1 MAEDLEE
8 DFEENDEG
16 GGGDE
21 HGGGGGGGKPG
32 MKKIIMIVAP
42 VILLIGV
49 GAGLYFSGM
58 LDGLLGKKHA
68 DAEETASEEP
78 KKEEHAAKEEPKKEE
93 HGEGEE
99 KSSKKKEKK
108 KGGGEHEGAG
118 ESLSIFMDLPD
129 MLVNLQSTGRKQ
141 SFLKIHVALE
151 LENPADQPKVD
162 AVMPRIID
170 SFQVYLRELRTDD
183 LQGAAGMHLL
193 REELLSRVS
202 LAVQPVKVKDILFR
216 EILIQ

>member
-1 MAEDLEE
+1 MDVIMAEDLEE
-8 DFEENDEG
+8 DFEEDEEG
-16 GGGDE
+16 GSPAEDGGSS
-21 HGGGGGGGKPG
+21 KPG

-42 VILLIGV
+42 IILLIGV

-68 DAEETASEEP
+68 AAETEEAASEEAP
-78 KKEEHAAKEEPKKEE
+78 KEEHAAKKEE
-93 HGEGEE
+93 GGEE
-99 KSSKKKEKK
+99 HSAKKKEKK
-108 KGGGEHEGAG
+108 KGGEHEGAG
-118 ESLSIFMDLPD
+118 EALSIFMDLPD

-151 LENPADQPKVD
+151 LENPADQPKID
-162 AVMPRIID
+162 AVMPRIVD

-202 LAVQPVKVKDILFR
+202 LAVQPVKVKDVLFR

>member
-8 DFEENDEG
+8 DFEEHEEG
-16 GGGDE
+16 GE
-21 HGGGGGGGKPG
+21 PAEEGGGKPDL
-32 MKKIIMIVAP
+32 KKIIMIVAP
-42 VILLIGV
+42 IVLLLGV
-49 GAGLYFSGM
+49 GAGLYFSGL

-68 DAEETASEEP
+68 EAEQTEEGAAEEAAP
-78 KKEEHAAKEEPKKEE
+78 KEEHAAKEEHGKEE
-93 HGEGEE
+93 HGKEE
-99 KSSKKKEKK
+99 HAEKKKKKKE
-108 KGGGEHEGAG
+108 GGHEGAG
-118 ESLSIFMDLPD
+118 APVSIFMDLPD

-162 AVMPRIID
+162 AVMPRIVD

>member
-1 MAEDLEE
+1 MDGIMAEDLEE
-8 DFEENDEG
+8 DFEENEEG
-16 GGGDE
+16 E
-21 HGGGGGGGKPG
+21 VAAEEGGGKPD

-42 VILLIGV
+42 IILLIGV
-49 GAGLYFSGM
+49 GAGLYFSGL

-68 DAEETASEEP
+68 AAEEAAAEEEP
-78 KKEEHAAKEEPKKEE
+78 KKEEAAPKEEKKEE
-93 HGEGEE
+93 HGGGEE
-99 KSSKKKEKK
+99 KKEKK
-108 KGGGEHEGAG
+108 KKKEGGGHEGGGAP
-118 ESLSIFMDLPD
+118 LSVFMDLPD

-151 LENPADQPKVD
+151 LDNPADQPKVD
-162 AVMPRIID
+162 AVMPRIVD

>member
-1 MAEDLEE
+1 MDGIMAEDLEE
-8 DFEENDEG
+8 DFEEGEEG
-16 GGGDE
+16 E
-21 HGGGGGGGKPG
+21 APSSEGGGGGKAG

-42 VILLIGV
+42 IVLLIGV

-58 LDGLLGKKHA
+58 LDGLLGKKSA
-68 DAEETASEEP
+68 DAEEAAPAEEP
-78 KKEEHAAKEEPKKEE
+78 KKEEHAAKKEEHGAKKEE
-93 HGEGEE
+93 HG
-99 KSSKKKEKK
+99 SKKEKK
-108 KGGGEHEGAG
+108 EGGGHEGGGAAP
-118 ESLSIFMDLPD
+118 SSVFMDLPD

-151 LENPADQPKVD
+151 LDNPMDQPKVD
-162 AVMPRIID
+162 AVMPRIVD

>member
-8 DFEENDEG
+8 DFEDGDDEAAPAAEG
-16 GGGDE
+16 GGK
-21 HGGGGGGGKPG
+21 GGK
-32 MKKIIMIVAP
+32 KKIVLIVAP
-42 VILLIGV
+42 IVLLLGI
-49 GAGLYFSGM
+49 GAGLYFSGL
-58 LDGLLGKKHA
+58 LDGLLGKKSA
-68 DAEETASEEP
+68 DAESTEAATEAP
-78 KKEEHAAKEEPKKEE
+78 AQEEHAAKKEEPKKE
-93 HGEGEE
+93 GA
-99 KSSKKKEKK
+99 KKDKKKES
-108 KGGGEHEGAG
+108 GGHEGSGSAAAP
-118 ESLSIFMDLPD
+118 SSVFMDLPD

-151 LENPADQPKVD
+151 LDNPMDQPKVD
-162 AVMPRIID
+162 AVMPRIVD

>member
-1 MAEDLEE
+1 MDVIMAEDLEE
-8 DFEENDEG
+8 DFEEDEEG
-16 GGGDE
+16 GAPAAEGG
-21 HGGGGGGGKPG
+21 HSKPG

-42 VILLIGV
+42 IILLIGV

-68 DAEETASEEP
+68 EAGTEEAAAEEAP
-78 KKEEHAAKEEPKKEE
+78 KEEHAAKETAKKEE
-93 HGEGEE
+93 GGGEE
-99 KSSKKKEKK
+99 HSSKKKEKK
-108 KGGGEHEGAG
+108 KGGEGG
-118 ESLSIFMDLPD
+118 GSESLSIFMDLPD

-151 LENPADQPKVD
+151 LENPSDQPKID
-162 AVMPRIID
+162 AVMPRIVD